1 MSNYI
6 ESTRRLASERD
17 AATAAVNGVGHGV
30 IAGVGRRRR
39 WSDDDKARIVRES
52 REPGTSV
59 PEVAHRYGLSAGQLY
74 KWRQTARARS
84 GGSADAG
91 ARTRP
96 VRQERD
102 GSALVEARSAFAPVV
117 MAMPAIPPHPT
128 VSESGLMEIVIGDVM
143 VRVNGGADIDVER
156 LAAVLNAVRGSS

>member
-6 ESTRRLASERD
+6 ESTRRPASERD

-30 IAGVGRRRR
+30 ITGVGRRRR
-39 WSDDDKARIVRES
+39 WSDDDKARIVGES

-74 KWRQTARARS
+74 KWRQTARAPS
-84 GGSADAG
+84 GGSAEAG

-96 VRQERD
+96 VRQRD
-102 GSALVEARSAFAPVV
+102 GSALVEARAAFAPVV

-128 VSESGLMEIVIGDVM
+128 VSESGSMEIVIGDVM
-143 VRVNGGADIDVER
+143 VRVTGGADIDVER
-156 LAAVLNAVRGSS
+156 LAAVLHAVRGSS